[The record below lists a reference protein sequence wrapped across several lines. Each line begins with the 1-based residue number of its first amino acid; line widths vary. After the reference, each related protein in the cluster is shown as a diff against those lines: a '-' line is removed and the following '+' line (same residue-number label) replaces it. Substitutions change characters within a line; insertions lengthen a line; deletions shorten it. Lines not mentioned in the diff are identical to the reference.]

1 MFFQLKRIQTGST
14 STTRRRQKLA
24 KPAPSAVLVADGG
37 RQSFYVTL
45 DISSSM
51 DYNNPRTKK
60 KKPDPPP
67 PQLPQP
73 TTEITTTSLVT
84 QGNADPSEPP
94 GTPIAETPVPMDI
107 DPALDQPEEEE
118 EEEEEEKEED
128 ISLPEL
134 KDRIQ
139 ILDLHTGNPLI
150 SYQNQ
155 IFSCYWTS
163 TLGTDIL
170 LTAPVADF
178 SHPILREKPNVSV
191 LAASTI
197 KLMGRTAQIAN
208 RHSEGERGQSST
220 PAPETPTTSTNPAGP
235 EKATPVKIPLGPVP
249 SRARQKQASFLERLI
264 AIKAKKGEKDNV
276 TVYTKKVNQG
286 SGWRSQ
292 RKDSEGIEDGE
303 DETTPKQSRRG
314 TGTTGRPRGSKRTA
328 GPRTAKGGLFRD
340 YRPQL
345 WDTPGADIRAGSSL
359 TPSSWDQ
366 LERSASDGRETPT
379 IRTASASPLPADQP
393 VQTANRST
401 KSLSASAS
409 KNASPP
415 PSIPPVQSANG
426 DGISVARRA
435 TPSPSLA
442 LALGMGLQPAVVM
455 EESVSASRAPDT
467 DTLQQEQTEGLTPEQ
482 SASAAEI
489 ATDTLEGS
497 GVAAAGDVEME
508 DV

>member
-1 MFFQLKRIQTGST
+1 M
-14 STTRRRQKLA
+14 RRRQRLA

-37 RQSFYVTL
+37 PQSFYVTL
-45 DISSSM
+45 DISSTM

-60 KKPDPPP
+60 KKPDPSP

-73 TTEITTTSLVT
+73 TTSITTVT

-107 DPALDQPEEEE
+107 DPALGQPEEEE
-118 EEEEEEKEED
+118 EDEEEDEKEEEEKEEKEED
-128 ISLPEL
+128 TSRPEL

-139 ILDLHTGNPLI
+139 ILDLHTENPLI

-155 IFSCYWTS
+155 IHSCSWTS
-163 TLGTDIL
+163 TLGTDII
-170 LTAPVADF
+170 LTAPAADF

-191 LAASTI
+191 LAASSI
-197 KLMGRTAQIAN
+197 KLMGRAAQIAT
-208 RHSEGERGQSST
+208 RHGEGEGGQSST
-220 PAPETPTTSTNPAGP
+220 PAPATPTTSTNPAGP
-235 EKATPVKIPLGPVP
+235 EKVAPVKIPLGPVP

-264 AIKAKKGEKDNV
+264 AIKAKKGEKDSV

-292 RKDSEGIEDGE
+292 RKASEGIEDGE

-345 WDTPGADIRAGSSL
+345 WDTPGADIRAGSTL

-366 LERSASDGRETPT
+366 LEGPASDERETPT
-379 IRTASASPLPADQP
+379 TNRTASASPSPADQP

-401 KSLSASAS
+401 SSLSASAS
-409 KNASPP
+409 NNASPP
-415 PSIPPVQSANG
+415 PSSIPPVQSANG
-426 DGISVARRA
+426 DGISSARRA

-442 LALGMGLQPAVVM
+442 LALGMGLQPAVVTG
-455 EESVSASRAPDT
+455 ESVVSASRAPEIET
-467 DTLQQEQTEGLTPEQ
+467 RQQEQTEGLTAEQ
-482 SASAAEI
+482 STWAAEI
-489 ATDTLEGS
+489 ATDTLEDS